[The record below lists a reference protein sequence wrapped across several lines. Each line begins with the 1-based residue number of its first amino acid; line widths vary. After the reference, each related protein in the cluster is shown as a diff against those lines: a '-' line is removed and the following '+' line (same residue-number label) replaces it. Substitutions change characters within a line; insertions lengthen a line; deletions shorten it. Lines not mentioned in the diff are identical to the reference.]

1 MGIVL
6 AILAVAGVD
15 SAIKLD
21 FSLPQIA
28 SLIIFIVLLF
38 YLYKVCM
45 KKEK

>member
-15 SAIKLD
+15 SVIKLKA
-21 FSLPQIA
+21 SLPQFA
-28 SLIIFIVLLF
+28 SLIIFILLLF
-38 YLYKVCM
+38 YLYRTCM